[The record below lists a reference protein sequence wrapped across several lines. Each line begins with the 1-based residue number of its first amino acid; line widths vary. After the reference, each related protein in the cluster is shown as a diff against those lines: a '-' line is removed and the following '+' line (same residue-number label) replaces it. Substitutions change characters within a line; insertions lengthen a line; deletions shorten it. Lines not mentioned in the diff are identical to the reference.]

1 MNKKIAII
9 VVVALLLCVGVVGA
23 VLIWV
28 QKNAASA
35 AAPQAVQM
43 DASQL
48 SYVTLEKVVVMIDSS
63 PVRGRNQ
70 YLSVDLVLRTDKV
83 HEKTA
88 KSDLP
93 MLKGV
98 AVRSIS
104 KIGVEQARAMDIDAW
119 TSLLQRDLMDAYPD
133 EQAAKR
139 PFDQVLVSRLIIE

>member
-23 VLIWV
+23 ALIWV

-119 TSLLQRDLMDAYPD
+119 TSLLQRDLMDAI
-133 EQAAKR
+133 QMSRR
-139 PFDQVLVSRLIIE
+139 PSVPLIRFWCRV